1 MYNAEPMTTRT
12 KLLWVAAL
20 YFAEGFPL
28 GLVYDLL
35 PVYFRAHGVSLRV
48 IGLLSLI
55 GLPWTLK
62 FLWAPAVDVWG
73 ERRRWMIGCQIGM
86 AFVLMVVPFLD
97 PSPPNWLFWTL
108 LFCLP
113 LFSATQDIAIDAY
126 TIELIDP
133 HEMGRANGIRMAAY
147 RVALMSMGGLLA
159 VAGWSS
165 IGGGW
170 TTAFFLGALCLIL
183 LALISS
189 RAGDRLTGRLPVE
202 ASSDLLGRMIEA
214 TAGAFR
220 QLWAKPGFLIV
231 MLFILLFKLGDM
243 AMGPMIKPFWVDRGF
258 TPAQI
263 GLVSVTI
270 GVAMTTLGALTGGWL
285 ADRWGIFGAL
295 WILGLA
301 QAGSN
306 LLYAA
311 AAWLPASTPLIY
323 TASVVESFTGG
334 LGTGPFLAFLMN
346 ICDKRHAATQYALL
360 SALFGLTRVVS
371 GTVSGVTAQQL
382 GYASYFLLTFFLS
395 FPAYLLLPWVKPW
408 AQNKP

>member
-1 MYNAEPMTTRT
+1 MYNAQPMTTRT

-35 PVYFRAHGVSLRV
+35 PVYFRAHGVSLSA
-48 IGLLSLI
+48 IGLLSLV

-73 ERRRWMIGCQIGM
+73 ERRHWMIGCQIGM

-97 PSPPNWLFWTL
+97 PSPPSGLFWTL

-126 TIELIDP
+126 TIELMDP
-133 HEMGRANGIRMAAY
+133 REMGRANGVRMAAY

-159 VAGWSS
+159 VVGWTSL
-165 IGGGW
+165 GGGW

-189 RAGDRLTGRLPVE
+189 RASDRWTGRLPVE
-202 ASSDLLGRMIEA
+202 ASSDLPGRMIEA

-220 QLWAKPGFLIV
+220 QLSAKPGFLIV

-270 GVAMTTLGALTGGWL
+270 GVAMTTLGALIGGWL
-285 ADRWGIFGAL
+285 ADRWGIFSAL
-295 WILGLA
+295 WILGLT

-311 AAWLPASTPLIY
+311 AAWMPASTPLIY

-371 GTVSGVTAQQL
+371 GAVSGVAAQQL

-395 FPAYLLLPWVKPW
+395 FPAYLLLPFVKPW